1 MPGTEKPSRRRRGIY
16 LLPNLLTTG
25 GLFAGFYSIIAAI
38 DGNFAKSAIAIF
50 VAMVLDGMDG
60 RLARLTSTETDFGKE
75 FDSLADMVSFGLAP
89 SIVTYQWGV
98 ARLSEYGAAWER
110 VGWLCAFLFTVAAAF
125 RLARFNTRAASRD
138 NRFFEGLP
146 SPSAAAGVAAM
157 VWLSTKYDIVGLV
170 ALATG
175 AGVTMVAGLL
185 MMSSFSYYSFKD
197 INTVAKVPF
206 QALLLPV
213 SVLLVISIDPPVVS
227 FAMFVAYASSG
238 PLLWLWR
245 WQKQRVAAASD
256 DGQHP

>member
-1 MPGTEKPSRRRRGIY
+1 MSANEKPNRRRRGIY

-25 GLFAGFYSIIAAI
+25 GLFAGFFSIIAAI

-50 VAMVLDGMDG
+50 VAMALDGMDG

-125 RLARFNTRAASRD
+125 RLARFNTRSASKD

-146 SPSAAAGVAAM
+146 SPSAAGGVAAM
-157 VWLSTKYDIVGLV
+157 VWLSTKYEIDGLV

-175 AGVTMVAGLL
+175 AGVTMAAGLL
-185 MMSSFSYYSFKD
+185 MMSGFSYYSFKD
-197 INTVAKVPF
+197 INTAAKVPF

-213 SVLLVISIDPPVVS
+213 SVLLVISLNPPVVC
-227 FAMFVAYASSG
+227 FAMFLMYASSG

-245 WQKQRVAAASD
+245 WRKRKATSQPEHSQS
-256 DGQHP
+256 